1 MTIEEKKAIF
11 KKQLIEYCNEKVGID
26 RVGKYEYGRG
36 HKKVDFKK
44 DNSTFQ
50 RFYRRKYPFIWGKS
64 EEADFQYKLYSED
77 VMIEIINYY
86 DRKNKI
92 KEYFTKIKEL
102 RAENTLF
109 IEKYKK

>member
-1 MTIEEKKAIF
+1 MQIINDTKYYSIKEIINE
-11 KKQLIEYCNEKVGID
+11 LNEKFGFN
-26 RVGKYEYGRG
+26 
-36 HKKVDFKK
+36 FKK

-50 RFYRRKYPFIWGKS
+50 RFYRRKYPFVWGKS
-64 EEADFQYKLYSED
+64 EESDIKYKLYSED

-86 DRKNKI
+86 DRKEQI

-109 IEKYKK
+109 IEKYKKIR

>member
-1 MTIEEKKAIF
+1 MQIINDKKYYSI
-11 KKQLIEYCNEKVGID
+11 KEIINKLNEKFGFN
-26 RVGKYEYGRG
+26 
-36 HKKVDFKK
+36 FKK

-77 VMIEIINYY
+77 VMIELINFY
-86 DRKNKI
+86 DRKEKI
-92 KEYFTKIKEL
+92 REYLTKVKEL

-109 IEKYKK
+109 IKKYAK

>member
-1 MTIEEKKAIF
+1 MQIINDKKYYSI
-11 KKQLIEYCNEKVGID
+11 KEIINELNERFGF
-26 RVGKYEYGRG
+26 
-36 HKKVDFKK
+36 DFKK

-64 EEADFQYKLYSED
+64 EEADFKYKLYSED

-86 DRKNKI
+86 DRKEKI

-109 IEKYKK
+109 IEKYKKIR

>member
-1 MTIEEKKAIF
+1 MQIINDKKYYSI
-11 KKQLIEYCNEKVGID
+11 KEIINELNERFGF
-26 RVGKYEYGRG
+26 
-36 HKKVDFKK
+36 DFKK

-50 RFYRRKYPFIWGKS
+50 RFYRRKYPFVWGKS
-64 EEADFQYKLYSED
+64 EEVDFQYKLYSED

-86 DRKNKI
+86 DRKEKI

>member
-1 MTIEEKKAIF
+1 MQIINDKKYYSI
-11 KKQLIEYCNEKVGID
+11 KEIINELNEKFGF
-26 RVGKYEYGRG
+26 
-36 HKKVDFKK
+36 DFKK

-50 RFYRRKYPFIWGKS
+50 RFYRRKYPFIWVKS
-64 EEADFQYKLYSED
+64 EEADIKYKLYSED

-86 DRKNKI
+86 DRKEKI
-92 KEYFTKIKEL
+92 REYLTKVKEL

>member
-1 MTIEEKKAIF
+1 MQIINDKKYYSI
-11 KKQLIEYCNEKVGID
+11 KEIINELNERFGF
-26 RVGKYEYGRG
+26 
-36 HKKVDFKK
+36 DFKK

-50 RFYRRKYPFIWGKS
+50 RFYRRKYPFILGKS
-64 EEADFQYKLYSED
+64 EEADFKYKLYSED

-86 DRKNKI
+86 DRKEKI

-109 IEKYKK
+109 IEKYKKIR

>member
-1 MTIEEKKAIF
+1 MQIINDKKYYSI
-11 KKQLIEYCNEKVGID
+11 KEIINKLNEKFGFN
-26 RVGKYEYGRG
+26 
-36 HKKVDFKK
+36 FKK

-50 RFYRRKYPFIWGKS
+50 RFYRRKYPFVWGKS

-77 VMIEIINYY
+77 VMIELINFY
-86 DRKNKI
+86 DRKEKI
-92 KEYFTKIKEL
+92 REYLTKVKEL

>member
-1 MTIEEKKAIF
+1 MQIINDTKYYSIKEI
-11 KKQLIEYCNEKVGID
+11 INELNERFGF
-26 RVGKYEYGRG
+26 
-36 HKKVDFKK
+36 DFKK

-50 RFYRRKYPFIWGKS
+50 RFYRRKYPFILGKS
-64 EEADFQYKLYSED
+64 EEADFKYKLYSED

-86 DRKNKI
+86 DRKEKI

-102 RAENTLF
+102 RKANTFF

>member
-1 MTIEEKKAIF
+1 MQIINGKKYYSI
-11 KKQLIEYCNEKVGID
+11 KEIINELNERFGF
-26 RVGKYEYGRG
+26 
-36 HKKVDFKK
+36 DFKK

-64 EEADFQYKLYSED
+64 KEADFKYKLYSED
-77 VMIEIINYY
+77 VIIEIINYY

-92 KEYFTKIKEL
+92 REYFTKIKEL

>member
-1 MTIEEKKAIF
+1 MQIINDKKYYSI
-11 KKQLIEYCNEKVGID
+11 KEIINKLNEKFGFN
-26 RVGKYEYGRG
+26 
-36 HKKVDFKK
+36 FKK

-77 VMIEIINYY
+77 VMIELINFY
-86 DRKNKI
+86 DRKLKI
-92 KEYFTKIKEL
+92 REYLTKVKEL

-109 IEKYKK
+109 IKKYAK

>member
-1 MTIEEKKAIF
+1 MQIINDKKYYSI
-11 KKQLIEYCNEKVGID
+11 KEIINKINEKFGFN
-26 RVGKYEYGRG
+26 
-36 HKKVDFKK
+36 FKK

-64 EEADFQYKLYSED
+64 EEADFQYKLFSED

-86 DRKNKI
+86 DRKEQI